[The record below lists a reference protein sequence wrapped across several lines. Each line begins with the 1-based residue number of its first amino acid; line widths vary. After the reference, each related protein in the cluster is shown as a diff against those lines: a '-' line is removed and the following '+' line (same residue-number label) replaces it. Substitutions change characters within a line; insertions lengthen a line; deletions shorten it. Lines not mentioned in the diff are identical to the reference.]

1 MRGLPR
7 MASICG
13 DLSGCP
19 VLRIE
24 LSCFLCGCTSK
35 RPLSVV
41 KRTFGSAAAMSATDP
56 KRTSSLLT
64 RSPQAQAASDNE
76 KQGAEVA

>member
-41 KRTFGSAAAMSATDP
+41 KRTFGSAAAMSANDP
-56 KRTSSLLT
+56 NRTSY
-64 RSPQAQAASDNE
+64 RRRGAVE
-76 KQGAEVA
+76 KNQSGESTP

>member
-19 VLRIE
+19 VLPIE

-41 KRTFGSAAAMSATDP
+41 KRTFGSAAAMSANDP
-56 KRTSSLLT
+56 KRTFGSVLAVAINAFRRSLRALL
-64 RSPQAQAASDNE
+64 RAP
-76 KQGAEVA
+76 